1 MNRETIDTPPP
12 ASATEI
18 QIYVRYGWRMSCGVS
33 APLRNSLG
41 LVSIVVVALL
51 PTLNACG
58 SDSDS
63 GGSAGSA
70 GSGNAGSAGA
80 AQGGTAGAAMG
91 GSAGATGGTS
101 NAGSAGSGGDAGSS
115 GSAGHAAGGTGGM
128 PSGTP
133 LFVGVG
139 NWGYRVATP
148 DGVQTTV
155 TENPETASDHSPDL
169 LRDVAWGDGAFI
181 AVGGDQNSMV
191 MRSTDGSTWQED
203 LHPSGTQW
211 KGGVAYGGGR
221 WVAVG
226 GVGTVIYSDD
236 SGSVWQDAS
245 ERLPSAGRDIAYGG
259 GLFVAVGDG
268 GMIATSS
275 DGTSWADYSQ
285 SGAVGLSAV
294 AYAPTGFWVATGSSW
309 NGSGFDVSCFS
320 SADGSSWSPCGI
332 NAGRFDSPSVA
343 DGGLIVPTDNGY
355 ESTTD
360 GAAWTHHDGDV
371 PSVIFQADSLLVGSS
386 NDRLYSG
393 AFLDGMSQSATLT
406 RGLRSFCLGYVQ

>member
-1 MNRETIDTPPP
+1 M
-12 ASATEI
+12 
-18 QIYVRYGWRMSCGVS
+18 
-33 APLRNSLG
+33 
-41 LVSIVVVALL
+41 SIVVVTLL

-58 SDSDS
+58 SDGDS
-63 GGSAGSA
+63 AGGSAGSA

-80 AQGGTAGAAMG
+80 AQGGTAGSG
-91 GSAGATGGTS
+91 GATGGTS
-101 NAGSAGSGGDAGSS
+101 SAGSAGSGGDAGSS
-115 GSAGHAAGGTGGM
+115 GSAGQGAGGTGGA
-128 PSGTP
+128 PAGTP

-236 SGSVWQDAS
+236 GGSVWQDSS

-275 DGTSWADYSQ
+275 DGTSWTDHTQ

-294 AYAPTGFWVATGSSW
+294 AHLPAGAWVVTGRNW
-309 NGSGFDVSCFS
+309 NGSGFDISCFG
-320 SADGSSWSPCGI
+320 SADGTSWTPCGFNI
-332 NAGRFDSPSVA
+332 GLIGRPSVV
-343 DGGLIVPTDNGY
+343 DGELIVPTDNGY

-360 GAAWTHHDGDV
+360 GTSWTQHGGDV
-371 PSVIFQADSLLVGSS
+371 PELVLQADGQLVGSS
-386 NDRLYSG
+386 NDRLFSG
-393 AFLDGMSQSATLT
+393 GSLGSMSQTAMLERSL
-406 RGLRSFCLGYVQ
+406 RGFCLGYVQ